1 MMSVVKDV
9 LFILG
14 IVVHMI
20 WLIGLGKLGSMF
32 FRKKKAI
39 AGQYICFLGLL
50 TIMGIWLT
58 NNYMVRSIVQQTLL
72 MLFFFLIFRGNRWEK
87 LGFSSVLV
95 AVWEFAWNGTESVLS
110 ICNIIFSNNKYILF
124 EREYEY
130 LTTILSIAITAVC
143 VYLLF
148 CRTKLTEGNFLHGS
162 GKILFSVSCLLLILI
177 DVCGFGI
184 TQGVV
189 MVSDGRG
196 ARYWNTTYNEVLTHI
211 EVLVLSVLCM
221 IICLSLL
228 FGMNRLIGYLTI
240 DNLHKMEIN
249 RYKEI
254 LGQYKK
260 QANVRHD
267 LKNHLISL
275 SALVEHEEWD
285 KLKKYLS
292 KIYNAGM
299 IGEEDIET
307 GNSVVNAIVNTKKQ
321 TAIQKNIKF
330 DCNVNISKP
339 LMIDEYDLCIIWGN
353 ILDNAIKAADVSE
366 ERYILVQ
373 AETVKRNLIIN
384 VKNAVT
390 SDIGQEDFGM
400 KDWGTGLKNVNKI
413 VQKENGI
420 MDIEIKGTVF
430 DISIMLPIVAC
441 HPDRT

>member
-1 MMSVVKDV
+1 MMSVEIDV
-9 LFILG
+9 LFVLD
-14 IVVHMI
+14 IVIHMI
-20 WLIGLGKLGSMF
+20 WFIGLGKLGSMF
-32 FRKKKAI
+32 FRKREAI
-39 AGQYICFLGLL
+39 ASQYIYFLGLL
-50 TIMGIWLT
+50 TIMEIWLT
-58 NNYMVRSIVQQTLL
+58 NNYMVRAIVQQTLL
-72 MLFFFLIFRGNRWEK
+72 MLFFFKLFRGNRWEK
-87 LGFSSVLV
+87 LGFSSVFA
-95 AVWEFAWNGTESVLS
+95 AVWEFAWNGTGSVLS
-110 ICNIIFSNNKYILF
+110 ICNIIFSNNKPFLF

-130 LTTILSIAITAVC
+130 LTAILSFTITAVC

-148 CRTKLTEGNFLHGS
+148 CRTKLAEGNFLHGS

-177 DVCGFGI
+177 DACVFGI

-221 IICLSLL
+221 IICISLL
-228 FGMNRLIGYLTI
+228 FGMNRLIEYLTI

-254 LGQYKK
+254 LEQYKK
-260 QANVRHD
+260 QAHVRHD

-299 IGEEDIET
+299 IEEDIET

-353 ILDNAIKAADVSE
+353 ILDNAVKAADVSE
-366 ERYILVQ
+366 EKYILVQ

-384 VKNAVT
+384 VKNAAA

-430 DISIMLPIVAC
+430 DISIMLPIVDC